1 MKFSNY
7 QKYVSQTFTAYFEED
22 LCLLSFSQFL
32 HITDNFEMNSEVSQD
47 LLNKKIILNLTKYN
61 L

>member
-1 MKFSNY
+1 M
-7 QKYVSQTFTAYFEED
+7 SQILTAYFEED
-22 LCLLSFSQFL
+22 LFLSCFSQFL

-47 LLNKKIILNLTKYN
+47 VLNKKIILNMTKYN